1 MTRIDISRLPVRP
14 DQKIASVLKE
24 HPELLDVLVA
34 QSPAFNRLKNP
45 LMRRTFARMASIE
58 HAAGVAGVPL
68 ADLLHALNSAVGVT
82 LDPAELAASVAEAR
96 AGDRAHAP
104 TGTVGGAGR
113 EAAAPTPPVVGAILG
128 GAPPGPVESDLP
140 PAWLGQAPIVTELD
154 AREMQQRGEDPF
166 FAIQDTARTVPHGKA
181 FRLRNTFQPFPLY
194 GVLGAKGFAHWVEE
208 LGPDDW
214 LITFY
219 REQPVSADTD
229 ADDTHPHGAVR
240 PATMPPATG
249 ASGTAAGGV
258 ASAAAAAGAAAAGI
272 APDSGAAAAPAGDI
286 DAAADIDALFAA
298 DGPPAEDLVAAV
310 VTIVPE
316 DLTPPM
322 PMVKVLEGLA
332 PPPVGALLLVHH
344 MRTPPHL
351 TAKLEEQ
358 GHRYRVWDLGP
369 DRKDILILKAAV

>member
-1 MTRIDISRLPVRP
+1 MAHIDAPHADTQRGVATRLPVRP

-45 LMRRTFARMASIE
+45 VMRKTFARMVTVSQ
-58 HAAGVAGVPL
+58 AAGVAGIS
-68 ADLLHALNSAVGVT
+68 ATDLLRALNHALGVT
-82 LDPAELAASVAEAR
+82 FDPSEPAVPMATPVL
-96 AGDRAHAP
+96 
-104 TGTVGGAGR
+104 GAM
-113 EAAAPTPPVVGAILG
+113 LG
-128 GAPPGPVESDLP
+128 GAPAGPVGSDLP
-140 PAWLGQAPIVTELD
+140 PAWLGQAAVTAELD
-154 AREMQQRGEDPF
+154 ARDMQQRGEDPF
-166 FAIQDTARTVPHGKA
+166 FVIQDTARTVQPGQA

-194 GVLGAKGFAHWVEE
+194 GVLGAKGFVHWVEE

-219 REQPVSADTD
+219 RERQVSADTD
-229 ADDTHPHGAVR
+229 ADDTHPHGAAR
-240 PATMPPATG
+240 PAAMPPVTG
-249 ASGTAAGGV
+249 APGTAAGPV
-258 ASAAAAAGAAAAGI
+258 AGGAADSTAAGRPSI
-272 APDSGAAAAPAGDI
+272 ADV
-286 DAAADIDALFAA
+286 DALLAADA
-298 DGPPAEDLVAAV
+298 PPAEGLVAAV

-332 PPPVGALLLVHH
+332 PLPVGALLLVHH

-358 GHRYRVWDLGP
+358 GHRYRIWDMGP
-369 DRKDILILKAAV
+369 DRKDILILKAAG

>member
-24 HPELLDVLVA
+24 HPELLDVFVA
-34 QSPAFNRLKNP
+34 QSSALARLKNP
-45 LMRRTFARMASIE
+45 LMRRTFAHMASVA
-58 HAAGVAGVPL
+58 HAAGVAGIPL
-68 ADLLHALNSAVGVT
+68 ADLLHVLNSAVGVT
-82 LDPAELAASVAEAR
+82 LDPAELAASVAATG
-96 AGDRAHAP
+96 AGDRGHAP

-113 EAAAPTPPVVGAILG
+113 EAAAPTPPVVGAMLG
-128 GAPPGPVESDLP
+128 GAPPGPVGSDLP

-166 FAIQDTARTVPHGKA
+166 FVIQDTARTVPPGEA

-219 REQPVSADTD
+219 RERQVSADTE

-240 PATMPPATG
+240 PSTMPPATG
-249 ASGTAAGGV
+249 ASGTAAGG
-258 ASAAAAAGAAAAGI
+258 AAAA
-272 APDSGAAAAPAGDI
+272 SLSV
-286 DAAADIDALFAA
+286 ADIDALFAA
-298 DGPPAEDLVAAV
+298 DGPPTEDLVAAV

-332 PPPVGALLLVHH
+332 PLPAGALLLVHH

-358 GHRYRVWDLGP
+358 GHRYRIWDLGP